1 MSDGIDSGYLLVDL
15 SSAEAIEKHAEKLRG
30 MTFREVIDLGIVPEG
45 VSREYNS
52 KRYKGGMGTL
62 IEERFFGYKANSVQG
77 PDFEE
82 AGVELKVT
90 CFDVKKD
97 GGIAAGER
105 LVLTMIPFDSPIEDD
120 FYESHVWEKS
130 ANIMLVYYERNR
142 DIDSY
147 DQVIRYTSLFT
158 PPAEDLKIIEDDYKK
173 IVRLIQEGH
182 AEELSESMTT
192 YLGACTKG
200 STAATMWV
208 DQFYPPHSKAKKR
221 AFCFKRQYMDF
232 VLHHYIMRESSD
244 SEAILSSVEELSE
257 MSFEELVLSKI
268 DPYMG
273 KSDRELSCEFGIAYS
288 GNKAQWTRI
297 TFAMLGLKGEKAE
310 EFQKAN
316 ISVRTIREEESG
328 RVRESLSLNT
338 ISFLNLNDEEWEEAP
353 LHEYFEETRF
363 LFVVF
368 RKQGGEYLLSGARFW
383 SMPQEHIDGP
393 LRDCWQRT
401 QDVVRAG
408 VELAVVPFGDSDR
421 VENNLPKKSDNPVAH
436 VRPHTSKAWYRF
448 GDGSTRGDS
457 PQFGDELPDGRE
469 MTKQSFWLNN
479 DYIHSI
485 ISS

>member
-158 PPAEDLKIIEDDYKK
+158 PPAEDLKIIEDDYKNPR
-173 IVRLIQEGH
+173 V
-182 AEELSESMTT
+182 AN
-192 YLGACTKG
+192 
-200 STAATMWV
+200 
-208 DQFYPPHSKAKKR
+208 R
-221 AFCFKRQYMDF
+221 AGP
-232 VLHHYIMRESSD
+232 I
-244 SEAILSSVEELSE
+244 
-257 MSFEELVLSKI
+257 
-268 DPYMG
+268 PT
-273 KSDRELSCEFGIAYS
+273 LSC
-288 GNKAQWTRI
+288 GN
-297 TFAMLGLKGEKAE
+297 
-310 EFQKAN
+310 
-316 ISVRTIREEESG
+316 
-328 RVRESLSLNT
+328 
-338 ISFLNLNDEEWEEAP
+338 
-353 LHEYFEETRF
+353 
-363 LFVVF
+363 
-368 RKQGGEYLLSGARFW
+368 
-383 SMPQEHIDGP
+383 
-393 LRDCWQRT
+393 
-401 QDVVRAG
+401 
-408 VELAVVPFGDSDR
+408 
-421 VENNLPKKSDNPVAH
+421 AH
-436 VRPHTSKAWYRF
+436 RS
-448 GDGSTRGDS
+448 
-457 PQFGDELPDGRE
+457 
-469 MTKQSFWLNN
+469 
-479 DYIHSI
+479 
-485 ISS
+485 